1 MMNLHSTRKVC
12 YLRHHPVLIATT
24 IAILVAALLPLSGCG
39 IGGRHSS
46 QTSPIAGNRAIG
58 SIGFSVKWPEQTRL
72 VPDVANSIVVTV
84 TQNGNPVATKTI
96 NRPTD
101 FPPVPV
107 NVLFAD
113 LLVGPD
119 KNNQIVYTVTATA
132 FPQLGGGGVAQATA
146 TVTKGLSADKPS
158 DSVPVTM
165 KSTITKLSIVPLR
178 GPVMRVNE
186 TRSFTA
192 TGFDAAGNMVLM
204 SPSKI
209 TWAVTNTTIGRFA
222 SATGNPNNFEAR
234 SLGRTTITATDTES
248 GKTTEV
254 PDIAEV
260 VTTNTLGLA
269 NSGWGKFHGNAQGT
283 GAATGGP
290 VLDFNPVGRILGSA
304 GNGIE
309 LSSPVI
315 GGNGS
320 IYVGSLDGKLY
331 AFTSGGALK
340 WTFDTGAEIQGSPLV
355 SADGTIYVGSTN
367 GNLNALT
374 DNGSSVSQTWPTQN
388 LGTTIFGSPN
398 MDKRSYLYVCSDKVL
413 KKIDGLTGFPVWEF
427 DLGTSAQTS
436 PALNAAEDTLFICT
450 VDGRLFA
457 INNGGP
463 QDGRAKWSAPF
474 TTGFKN
480 YSSSPAVGKSNGV
493 ETVYF
498 GTVDEIGGGY
508 LYAVDANTGAAAA
521 NWTTPFDGEAP
532 IWTTPAVAA
541 DGKTVYFG
549 TFDNVT
555 GNKWSRVFA
564 VDTAS
569 KTALWPLNVPD
580 PADFSQSIPE
590 TFFSDGI
597 ISSPALSADGSRL
610 YIGCYDGKVYGLNT
624 TTGRVSWSHSV
635 TPAGSSTPNN
645 VDSSIA
651 ISSTGTLYVGTFNG
665 QLHAI
670 SK

>member
-12 YLRHHPVLIATT
+12 SLRHHPVLIATT
-24 IAILVAALLPLSGCG
+24 IALLIAAVLPLSGCG
-39 IGGRHSS
+39 IGGRRSS
-46 QTSPIAGNRAIG
+46 QTSPIAGNRAVG
-58 SIGFSVKWPEQTRL
+58 AIGFSVKWPEQTRL
-72 VPDVANSIVVTV
+72 VPDAANSIVVTV
-84 TQNGNPVATKTI
+84 TRDGNPVATKTI

-119 KNNQIVYTVTATA
+119 PANAITYTVTATA
-132 FPQLGGGGVAQATA
+132 FPQLGGGGVAQATG
-146 TVTKGLSADKPS
+146 TKSIGLSADKPS
-158 DSVPVTM
+158 DSVNVRM
-165 KSTITKLSIVPLR
+165 GSTITRLSITPLR
-178 GPVMRVNE
+178 GPVMRVGE

-192 TGFDAAGNMVLM
+192 TGFDASGNIVLM

-209 TWAVTNTTIGRFA
+209 TWTVVDTAIGNFA
-222 SATGNPNNFEAR
+222 SSTGNPNNFGAT
-234 SLGRTTITATDTES
+234 SLGRTQIKATDTES
-248 GKTTEV
+248 GKTTEGA
-254 PDIAEV
+254 DIAEV
-260 VTTNTLGLA
+260 VTTSTLGLA
-269 NSGWGKFHGNAQGT
+269 SSGWGKFHANAQGT
-283 GAATGGP
+283 GLATQGAT
-290 VLDFNPVGRILGSA
+290 LDANPVSRWVANAGS
-304 GNGIE
+304 GIE

-331 AFTSGGALK
+331 AFTSGGAPK

-355 SADGTIYVGSTN
+355 SADGTVYVGSTN
-367 GNLNALT
+367 GTIYALS
-374 DNGSSVSQTWPTQN
+374 DNGGSATVIWQQN
-388 LGTTIFGSPN
+388 LGTTIFGSLN

-413 KKIDGLTGFPVWEF
+413 HKIDGLTGFAVWAF
-427 DLGTSAQTS
+427 DLGTNAQTA
-436 PALNAAEDTLFICT
+436 PALNSAEDAVFIST
-450 VDGRLFA
+450 VDGRLLA
-457 INNGGP
+457 INNGGL
-463 QDGRAKWSAPF
+463 QDGKAKWAAPF

-480 YSSSPAVGKSNGV
+480 YSSSPVVGKNNGV

-498 GTVDEIGGGY
+498 GTVDEVGGGY
-508 LYAVDANTGAAAA
+508 LYAVDANSGTAPASWAAA
-521 NWTTPFDGEAP
+521 FDAEAP
-532 IWTTPAVAA
+532 VWTTPAVSA

-569 KTALWPLNVPD
+569 KVALWPLNNTPD
-580 PADFSQSIPE
+580 PNDPNQTIPD
-590 TFFSDGI
+590 TFFSDGL
-597 ISSPALSADGSRL
+597 ISSPALSADGTRL

-624 TTGRVSWSHSV
+624 TTGMVAWSHSV
-635 TPAGSSTPNN
+635 TPAASSTPNN

-651 ISSTGTLYVGTFNG
+651 ISSSGTLYVGTFNG